1 MQLIWRA
8 SGVATLM
15 VVVCTSLVLAE
26 GKGKGGGL
34 ARALSK
40 AGGKGGANAALGRA
54 GQNLSR
60 SGGSLGRS
68 GLGKTSAANAGP
80 LGSIAGAASRHQ
92 KQLLVEQRNRDQRLA
107 QAEHLRQIA
116 ARNGDAEL
124 AANADRM
131 AAFAEQHY
139 QDRLAHLAR
148 FGVSEPPPAEPPAVV
163 LPELPLTP
171 PESTTPPMP

>member
-8 SGVATLM
+8 GGVAMLAA
-15 VVVCTSLVLAE
+15 VICSGLALAE

-40 AGGKGGANAALGRA
+40 AGGKGGAGAALGRA

-60 SGGSLGRS
+60 ACGSLGRS
-68 GLGKTSAANAGP
+68 GLGKAGTTSAGP

-92 KQLLVEQRNRDQRLA
+92 KQLLIEQRNRDQRLA

-116 ARNGDAEL
+116 ERNGDPEL
-124 AANADRM
+124 AANADRL
-131 AAFAEQHY
+131 AAFAQQHY
-139 QDRLAHLAR
+139 QDRVAQLAR
-148 FGVSEPPPAEPPAVV
+148 FGVSEPTSANPPTVV
-163 LPELPLTP
+163 LPELPLNP
-171 PESTTPPMP
+171 PDTTPLPLP